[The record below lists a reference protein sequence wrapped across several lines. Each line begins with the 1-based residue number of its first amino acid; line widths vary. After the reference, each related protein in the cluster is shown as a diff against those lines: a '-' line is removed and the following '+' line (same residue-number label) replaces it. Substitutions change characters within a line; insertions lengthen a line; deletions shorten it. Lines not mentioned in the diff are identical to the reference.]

1 MDRWINHIFGWSIY
15 WQTGCRTMSHFSFVL
30 WANCKSGSHLSILS
44 TSQWSQWCESR
55 VDFVARITKY
65 ESSITE
71 SDKHFVL
78 FNIWPTFAEHYR
90 QYNNIGMM
98 SQWGGFRYFID
109 ETFAELMRFVSRFAD
124 HAAAVTANH
133 HHLPPQ
139 RASGLR
145 LRFPSLIYG
154 CSCVHPPRRLAFLP
168 CLTLPCLWSG
178 K

>member
-1 MDRWINHIFGWSIY
+1 MDQSHIWLIHILTDWLQNDESLLICIVSQLQEWFTPFHLIDITMVAMVWVTRGFCCSNHEIW
-15 WQTGCRTMSHFSFVL
+15 V
-30 WANCKSGSHLSILS
+30 
-44 TSQWSQWCESR
+44 
-55 VDFVARITKY
+55 
-65 ESSITE
+65 ITE

-78 FNIWPTFAEHYR
+78 FNIWPTFAERYR
-90 QYNNIGMM
+90 QCNNIGMM
-98 SQWGGFRYFID
+98 SQWRGFRCFID

-124 HAAAVTANH
+124 LAAAVTANQR
-133 HHLPPQ
+133 HLPPQ

-154 CSCVHPPRRLAFLP
+154 CSCLHPPQPVAFLP